1 MKARLNKYCAALLL
15 LLSGGSAAQAQTP
28 YSVSG
33 RIDDPEMEGHK
44 VYLSIYDTN
53 QTIDTAT
60 VRGQQFHLEGTA
72 ERPYFARLDLDNWKE
87 YANFVLEDS
96 VVIDFANHRPQS
108 GGKLSEKFLSYWNEY
123 YAHIDE
129 WKKTF
134 KELKESIPDITE
146 REEKIKAAFDSL
158 KSELTSVCIRQIM
171 NEPDNGVGELAWRD
185 YTLYVCTPKEARAVY
200 PRLSPFLQNLNFTK
214 ERMKLF
220 TALENTSAGKP
231 FIDVEGVDM
240 AGKPSRLSD
249 YVGKGKYVLVDFW
262 AQWCGPCRQETE
274 EYLEPLWKKYQ
285 GTDLQI
291 VSIAVWDKLELTR
304 EFLTEKG
311 YTWPQILDA
320 GMKPMKQYGFD
331 GIPHIMLLAPDGTIL
346 ARDLRGDAIE
356 QEIQKHLNNKKGD

>member
-1 MKARLNKYCAALLL
+1 MKAWLNKYCAALLL
-15 LLSGGSAAQAQTP
+15 LLSGGSAAQAQTS

-44 VYLSIYDTN
+44 VYLTIYDTN
-53 QTIDTAT
+53 QVIDSAT
-60 VRGQQFHLEGTA
+60 VRDRRFLFEGNA
-72 ERPYFARLDLDNWKE
+72 EHPYFARLDLDNWKE

-96 VVIDFANHRPQS
+96 VVIDLANHLPKS
-108 GGKLSEKFLSYWNEY
+108 GGKLSEKFLTYWNEY
-123 YAHIDE
+123 YTHI
-129 WKKTF
+129 KKYNSTVIG
-134 KELKESIPDITE
+134 LQESITDHLE
-146 REEKIKAAFDSL
+146 QAEKKEAALDTLKARLTPICIKWM
-158 KSELTSVCIRQIM
+158 M

-185 YTLYVCTPKEARAVY
+185 YSMYACTPEEAQAIY
-200 PRLSPFLQNLNFTK
+200 PRLSPFLQNLNFTQ

-220 TALENTSAGKP
+220 AALENTSAGKP
-231 FIDVEGVDM
+231 FIDVEGVNM

-262 AQWCGPCRQETE
+262 AQWCGPCRQEIE
-274 EYLEPLWKKYQ
+274 EHLEPLWKKYQ

-291 VSIAVWDKLELTR
+291 VCIAVWDKLELTR
-304 EFLTEKG
+304 EFLAGKG
-311 YTWPQILDA
+311 YAWPQILDA

-356 QEIQKHLNNKKGD
+356 LEIQKHLNKKGD

>member
-1 MKARLNKYCAALLL
+1 MNRTVLKYCAALLL
-15 LLSGGSAAQAQTP
+15 LLSGGSAAQAQTS

-44 VYLSIYDTN
+44 VYLTIYDTN
-53 QTIDTAT
+53 QVIDTAT
-60 VRGQQFHLEGTA
+60 VRDQEFLFEGNA
-72 ERPYFARLDLDNWKE
+72 EHPYFARLDLDNNKK

-96 VVIDFANHRPQS
+96 VVIDFANHLPQY
-108 GGKLSEKFLSYWNEY
+108 GGKLSAKFLTYWNEY
-123 YAHIDE
+123 YAHI
-129 WKKTF
+129 
-134 KELKESIPDITE
+134 KEYNSTVIGLQESIIDNQE
-146 REEKIKAAFDSL
+146 RAKKKEAALDTLKARLTPICIKWM
-158 KSELTSVCIRQIM
+158 M
-171 NEPDNGVGELAWRD
+171 NEPDNGVGELAWSH
-185 YTLYVCTPKEARAVY
+185 YTTYACTPEEAQAIY

-249 YVGKGKYVLVDFW
+249 YVGKGEYVLVDFW
-262 AQWCGPCRQETE
+262 AQWCGPCRQEIE
-274 EYLEPLWKKYQ
+274 EYLAPLWKKYR

-304 EFLTEKG
+304 EFLAEKG

-331 GIPHIMLLAPDGTIL
+331 AIPHIMLLAPDGTIL
-346 ARDLRGDAIE
+346 ARNLRGDAIE
-356 QEIQKHLNNKKGD
+356 QEIQKHLNKKGD